1 MIFFSSLFNTFFFS
15 GNSPI
20 APGTA
25 GSFSALLFWCLFLPS
40 YEIRLVFLILFIFIS
55 CFTISFDLQLNNIK
69 DPQYIVIDEV
79 IGLWIALFFIPSN
92 DFINIILAFIIFR
105 LLDILKPSIIN
116 RVQNIKG
123 VSGILLDDIICGF
136 ITSMLLI
143 GMINI

>member
-20 APGTA
+20 APGTV
-25 GSFSALLFWCLFLPS
+25 GSFSALLFWWLFLPS
-40 YEIRLVFLILFIFIS
+40 YETRLVFLILFIFIS

-123 VSGILLDDIICGF
+123 VSGVLLDDIICGF